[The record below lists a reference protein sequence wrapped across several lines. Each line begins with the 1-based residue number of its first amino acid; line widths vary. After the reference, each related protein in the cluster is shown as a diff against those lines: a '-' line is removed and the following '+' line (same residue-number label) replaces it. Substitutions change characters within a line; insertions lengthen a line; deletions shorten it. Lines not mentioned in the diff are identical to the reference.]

1 MEGFKEVKMKIWVIL
16 LLVLGLCVGGVRA
29 NIKAEE
35 PTEPYTLQSL
45 IEKAKTLEPDEDG
58 WRTLAIPHKNFGTNY
73 IEFLVFIK
81 GESWGIGF
89 VQHGTDGASGVVEY
103 NSIDKGWYTII
114 NERDAIKIPPEE
126 ADRMIKELWV
136 IMLRDGDFSKM
147 RRFTILIPMAIKEL

>member
-1 MEGFKEVKMKIWVIL
+1 MKIWVIL
-16 LLVLGLCVGGVRA
+16 LLVLGLCVGGARA

-73 IEFLVFIK
+73 IEFFVFIK
-81 GESWGIGF
+81 GYSWGVGF
-89 VQHGTDGASGVVEY
+89 VQHGTDWAGVVEY